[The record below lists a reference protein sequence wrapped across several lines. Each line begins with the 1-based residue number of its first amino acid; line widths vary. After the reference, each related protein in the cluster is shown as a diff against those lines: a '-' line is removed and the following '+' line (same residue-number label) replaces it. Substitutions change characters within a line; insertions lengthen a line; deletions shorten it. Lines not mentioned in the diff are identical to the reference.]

1 MKMTGKGHS
10 LATSIPVDL
19 KSRKMKQT
27 SKGILEQN
35 NFSKENVMKEIKYVD
50 MIERI
55 WHLR

>member
-1 MKMTGKGHS
+1 MTGKGHS